1 MISSYSTLII
11 INSKSEFGY
20 IYLQYIQMS
29 IAYNISNQT
38 IYSEGEEMS
47 SDKNPNGT
55 MVFPLILYGSSQGQN
70 CHWPQLLLNTI
81 WNSLFHSL
89 STPSLPFSLYSL
101 SLSILSL
108 LSLYPKM
115 TLTLKLWSAINDN
128 HRLQN
133 SFAIAFKNPYSFL
146 QYFIGVA

>member
-1 MISSYSTLII
+1 MNMISSYATLII

-55 MVFPLILYGSSQGQN
+55 MVFPLILYGPSQGQT

-81 WNSLFHSL
+81 
-89 STPSLPFSLYSL
+89 
-101 SLSILSL
+101 
-108 LSLYPKM
+108 
-115 TLTLKLWSAINDN
+115 
-128 HRLQN
+128 
-133 SFAIAFKNPYSFL
+133 
-146 QYFIGVA
+146 

>member
-1 MISSYSTLII
+1 MKDLNTIKELHDFTNLYQIEWLLPWPFNTKKNGRSYLILKKKKLRIKISMLGASSIQNMNMISTYSTLII

-81 WNSLFHSL
+81 
-89 STPSLPFSLYSL
+89 
-101 SLSILSL
+101 
-108 LSLYPKM
+108 
-115 TLTLKLWSAINDN
+115 
-128 HRLQN
+128 
-133 SFAIAFKNPYSFL
+133 
-146 QYFIGVA
+146 